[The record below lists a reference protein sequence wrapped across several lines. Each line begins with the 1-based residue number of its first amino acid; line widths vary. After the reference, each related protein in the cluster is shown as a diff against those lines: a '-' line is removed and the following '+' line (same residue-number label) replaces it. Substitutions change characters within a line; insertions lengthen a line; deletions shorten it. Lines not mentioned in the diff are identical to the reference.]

1 MSLAAR
7 TREAARERPWL
18 LAALGAGVVNYT
30 AAARALDVDGDDEAV
45 ATALRRFAEDL
56 DAPDVAA
63 GDATVSM
70 RGGVER
76 VDDTDADPDAD
87 DDAVLSVGGVR
98 FRDGDGSLT
107 AVQAEGAV
115 EAAALPTVVGR
126 LAAADVAVEAAGGA
140 DGAVTVVV
148 ARRDGAD
155 AVRVVEDALSGRS
168 E

>member
-45 ATALRRFAEDL
+45 ATALRRFAADL
-56 DAPDVAA
+56 DAPDPTA

-70 RGGVER
+70 RSGVER
-76 VDDTDADPDAD
+76 VDDADPDEPL
-87 DDAVLSVGGVR
+87 LSVGGAR
-98 FRDGDGSLT
+98 FREGGGSLT
-107 AVQAEGAV
+107 AVRAAGAV
-115 EAAALPTVVGR
+115 DAAALPTVVGR
-126 LAAADVAVEAAGGA
+126 LVAADVTVVAAGAA

-148 ARRDGAD
+148 ERRDGAD
-155 AVRVVEDALSGRS
+155 AVRVVEDALSGG